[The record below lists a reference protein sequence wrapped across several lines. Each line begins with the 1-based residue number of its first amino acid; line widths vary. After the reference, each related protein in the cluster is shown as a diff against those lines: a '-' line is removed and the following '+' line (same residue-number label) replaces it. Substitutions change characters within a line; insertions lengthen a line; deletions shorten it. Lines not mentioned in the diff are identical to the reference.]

1 MTKKTNLKRN
11 EIVLSIFDKLSD
23 ADFNQITIKDMC
35 DAANISVGT
44 FYHYFKDKSGF
55 FLQIYSLLDEYLKEE
70 LAPTLTDE
78 NEINNLVHF
87 CVGYATY
94 ASNMLGARILKAA
107 FVSLSSLSSEDKN
120 RPFYSI
126 PQEILGNAQ
135 RKNQIS
141 SDLDID
147 KLTRTLVIIL
157 RGHSFDWAWHEGSYN
172 LIECIENFA
181 VLFVK
186 SLKP

>member
-1 MTKKTNLKRN
+1 MTKKTNQKRN
-11 EIVLSIFDKLSD
+11 EIVFAIFDKLSD

-55 FLQIYSLLDEYLKEE
+55 FLQIYSLLDEYLEEE

-78 NEINNLVHF
+78 NEINNLMHF

-94 ASNMLGARILKAA
+94 ASNNLGARILKAA
-107 FVSLSSLSSEDKN
+107 FVSLPSLSTEDRN

-126 PQEILGNAQ
+126 PREILRKAQ
-135 RKNQIS
+135 RKAQIS
-141 SDLDID
+141 PDLDIN
-147 KLTRTLVIIL
+147 KLTRTLVITL

-172 LIECIENFA
+172 LVECVESFV